1 MSARG
6 PARFANSGTNSHT
19 LHVPSSVELAET
31 PLNSPLASQSN
42 PHDAPRESGELMGF
56 FFFFLFEKR
65 RKKRFRQRP
74 VPDVL
79 ARAVKCEARGCEKSA
94 FEEPFSCGGAKR
106 EDGSAIGGRGARW

>member
-1 MSARG
+1 
-6 PARFANSGTNSHT
+6 
-19 LHVPSSVELAET
+19 VPSSVELAET

-56 FFFFLFEKR
+56 FFFFWFEKR
-65 RKKRFRQRP
+65 RKKRFRQRL
-74 VPDVL
+74 VPDVLVL
-79 ARAVKCEARGCEKSA
+79 ARAVKCEHGRGCEKSA